1 MKKHLFLFTTLM
13 FLVFAACSSGGGE
26 DEPAPTPQ
34 PTPKPETPTIT
45 LDSSISS
52 SGVSF
57 SNGNGEQSISFTAST
72 DWTLSIAE
80 VRSGTS
86 WCTPSATSGPKG
98 DATVKFTVKENTEY
112 DDRSVSVTI
121 KAGTASKS
129 FKITQKGV
137 DALLVTSSTF
147 EVDKAGGSIEVE
159 VKSNINY
166 QIEIAEAAKSWITE
180 TNSRALTTKKHKF
193 AIAASEEYDKREGEI
208 YIKSG
213 DKKETVKVYQ
223 SGGAVLVL
231 SNKEY
236 TVSDA
241 GETITV
247 DIKSNF
253 EYGVQMPNVDW
264 ISETSASRGMS
275 SHTIKYTIAPNE
287 TYDIRSAE
295 IVFYDKNSTLKDTV
309 TIKQAQKNAIILSEK
324 SVTVAS
330 TESTLEVKVNTNI
343 DFTTK
348 ILDADWISEIT
359 SSRGLTEQVKRFKVS
374 ANSTQSSRTGQV
386 AFVNA
391 STGISDT
398 LTITQSQDNAL
409 IVSQKSYDVSATG
422 TTIDVKYQSNVDVE
436 YEIPSEYSS
445 WISAVPS
452 SRGLTEYTQS
462 FVISA
467 NGGYDSREGS
477 IIFKDKNGTLKEV
490 VTIKQAQKNAII
502 LSEKSVTVASTES
515 TLEVKVNTNIDFT
528 TKILDADWISE
539 ITSSRGLTEQVKRFK
554 VSANSTQS
562 SRTGQVA
569 FVNASTGISDTL
581 TITQS
586 QDNALIVSQKSY
598 DVSATGTTIDVKYQ
612 SNVDV
617 EYEIPSEYSS
627 WISAVPSSRGLTEYT
642 QSFVI
647 SANGG
652 YDSREGSI
660 IFKDKNGTLKEVV
673 TIKQAQKN
681 AIILSEK
688 SVTVASTENTL
699 EVKVNTNIDFTTKIL
714 DADWISEITSSRG
727 LTEYTKRFKVTAN
740 TTQSSRTGQVAF
752 VNATTGIS
760 DTLTITQSQDYAL
773 IVSQKSYD
781 VSSSGATIDV
791 KYQTNVDVIYEIP
804 SEYSSWISAVPSSRG
819 LTEYTQS
826 FVISANGGYDSREG
840 SIIFKDKN
848 GTLKE
853 VVTIKQAQ
861 KNAIILS
868 KEEYEAEAK
877 GGTIQ
882 VSFESN
888 VEVTVTADCDWI
900 KVNTTSSRS
909 LVATTITLEI
919 SENTAA
925 NKRTGHVTISNG
937 TLSETLSVTQKGK
950 GATNGSIENFEEEN
964 QEW

>member
-1 MKKHLFLFTTLM
+1 M
-13 FLVFAACSSGGGE
+13 
-26 DEPAPTPQ
+26 
-34 PTPKPETPTIT
+34 
-45 LDSSISS
+45 
-52 SGVSF
+52 
-57 SNGNGEQSISFTAST
+57 
-72 DWTLSIAE
+72 
-80 VRSGTS
+80 
-86 WCTPSATSGPKG
+86 
-98 DATVKFTVKENTEY
+98 
-112 DDRSVSVTI
+112 
-121 KAGTASKS
+121 
-129 FKITQKGV
+129 
-137 DALLVTSSTF
+137 
-147 EVDKAGGSIEVE
+147 
-159 VKSNINY
+159 
-166 QIEIAEAAKSWITE
+166 
-180 TNSRALTTKKHKF
+180 
-193 AIAASEEYDKREGEI
+193 
-208 YIKSG
+208 
-213 DKKETVKVYQ
+213 
-223 SGGAVLVL
+223 
-231 SNKEY
+231 
-236 TVSDA
+236 
-241 GETITV
+241 
-247 DIKSNF
+247 
-253 EYGVQMPNVDW
+253 
-264 ISETSASRGMS
+264 
-275 SHTIKYTIAPNE
+275 
-287 TYDIRSAE
+287 
-295 IVFYDKNSTLKDTV
+295 
-309 TIKQAQKNAIILSEK
+309 
-324 SVTVAS
+324 
-330 TESTLEVKVNTNI
+330 NTNI

-359 SSRGLTEQVKRFKVS
+359 SSRGLTEQVKRFKV
-374 ANSTQSSRTGQV
+374 T
-386 AFVNA
+386 
-391 STGISDT
+391 
-398 LTITQSQDNAL
+398 
-409 IVSQKSYDVSATG
+409 
-422 TTIDVKYQSNVDVE
+422 
-436 YEIPSEYSS
+436 
-445 WISAVPS
+445 
-452 SRGLTEYTQS
+452 
-462 FVISA
+462 
-467 NGGYDSREGS
+467 
-477 IIFKDKNGTLKEV
+477 
-490 VTIKQAQKNAII
+490 
-502 LSEKSVTVASTES
+502 
-515 TLEVKVNTNIDFT
+515 
-528 TKILDADWISE
+528 
-539 ITSSRGLTEQVKRFK
+539 
-554 VSANSTQS
+554 ANSTQS

-877 GGTIQ
+877 G
-882 VSFESN
+882 
-888 VEVTVTADCDWI
+888 
-900 KVNTTSSRS
+900 
-909 LVATTITLEI
+909 
-919 SENTAA
+919 
-925 NKRTGHVTISNG
+925 
-937 TLSETLSVTQKGK
+937 
-950 GATNGSIENFEEEN
+950 
-964 QEW
+964 

>member
-13 FLVFAACSSGGGE
+13 CLVFAACSSGGGE

-45 LDSSISS
+45 LDSRISS

-57 SNGNGEQSISFTAST
+57 SNANGEQSISFTAST

-166 QIEIAEAAKSWITE
+166 QIEVAEAAKSWITE

-275 SHTIKYTIAPNE
+275 SHTMKYTIAPNE

-295 IVFYDKNSTLKDTV
+295 IVFYDKNSALKDTV
-309 TIKQAQKNAIILSEK
+309 TIKQAQKNAIILSK
-324 SVTVAS
+324 
-330 TESTLEVKVNTNI
+330 K
-343 DFTTK
+343 
-348 ILDADWISEIT
+348 
-359 SSRGLTEQVKRFKVS
+359 
-374 ANSTQSSRTGQV
+374 
-386 AFVNA
+386 
-391 STGISDT
+391 
-398 LTITQSQDNAL
+398 
-409 IVSQKSYDVSATG
+409 
-422 TTIDVKYQSNVDVE
+422 
-436 YEIPSEYSS
+436 
-445 WISAVPS
+445 
-452 SRGLTEYTQS
+452 
-462 FVISA
+462 
-467 NGGYDSREGS
+467 
-477 IIFKDKNGTLKEV
+477 
-490 VTIKQAQKNAII
+490 
-502 LSEKSVTVASTES
+502 
-515 TLEVKVNTNIDFT
+515 
-528 TKILDADWISE
+528 
-539 ITSSRGLTEQVKRFK
+539 
-554 VSANSTQS
+554 
-562 SRTGQVA
+562 
-569 FVNASTGISDTL
+569 
-581 TITQS
+581 
-586 QDNALIVSQKSY
+586 
-598 DVSATGTTIDVKYQ
+598 
-612 SNVDV
+612 
-617 EYEIPSEYSS
+617 
-627 WISAVPSSRGLTEYT
+627 
-642 QSFVI
+642 
-647 SANGG
+647 
-652 YDSREGSI
+652 
-660 IFKDKNGTLKEVV
+660 
-673 TIKQAQKN
+673 
-681 AIILSEK
+681 
-688 SVTVASTENTL
+688 
-699 EVKVNTNIDFTTKIL
+699 
-714 DADWISEITSSRG
+714 
-727 LTEYTKRFKVTAN
+727 
-740 TTQSSRTGQVAF
+740 
-752 VNATTGIS
+752 
-760 DTLTITQSQDYAL
+760 
-773 IVSQKSYD
+773 
-781 VSSSGATIDV
+781 
-791 KYQTNVDVIYEIP
+791 
-804 SEYSSWISAVPSSRG
+804 
-819 LTEYTQS
+819 
-826 FVISANGGYDSREG
+826 
-840 SIIFKDKN
+840 
-848 GTLKE
+848 
-853 VVTIKQAQ
+853 
-861 KNAIILS
+861 
-868 KEEYEAEAK
+868 EYEAEAK
-877 GGTIQ
+877 GGTIL

-900 KVNTTSSRS
+900 KVHTTTSRS

-925 NKRTGHVTISNG
+925 DKRTGHVTISNG

-950 GATNGSIENFEEEN
+950 DARNGSIENFEEEK